1 MRFIKVIFLGASRLG
16 KTTVHRRLTREI
28 VDIST
33 AGETQ
38 PQPSTGVVES
48 GGNVFIR
55 NFTSNT
61 ALAKPFEWVL
71 VDSLEDEAKMIL
83 QFIHDC
89 ISGRGQEGSVPSADN
104 RKPGSRPISTPE
116 HDHVYAAEE
125 DDTEVDSVPKLHHAR
140 LSTTPSVPVQ
150 HGKSLCS
157 SRSQRGR
164 RHQRRLNAVEIVAS
178 LYCSAKKFKG
188 WESVKQALKEMTFLK
203 TEDTGAWPT

>member
-71 VDSLEDEAKMIL
+71 VDRFFNLFTIVLVGVGRKDRYPVLITGNLAHGPYPHLNMTMCMLLKKMTLKWIL
-83 QFIHDC
+83 YQSFTMLGFQLLLVYQYSMESRFVHPDHNVAVVIK
-89 ISGRGQEGSVPSADN
+89 EG
-104 RKPGSRPISTPE
+104 
-116 HDHVYAAEE
+116 
-125 DDTEVDSVPKLHHAR
+125 
-140 LSTTPSVPVQ
+140 
-150 HGKSLCS
+150 
-157 SRSQRGR
+157 
-164 RHQRRLNAVEIVAS
+164 
-178 LYCSAKKFKG
+178 
-188 WESVKQALKEMTFLK
+188 
-203 TEDTGAWPT
+203 